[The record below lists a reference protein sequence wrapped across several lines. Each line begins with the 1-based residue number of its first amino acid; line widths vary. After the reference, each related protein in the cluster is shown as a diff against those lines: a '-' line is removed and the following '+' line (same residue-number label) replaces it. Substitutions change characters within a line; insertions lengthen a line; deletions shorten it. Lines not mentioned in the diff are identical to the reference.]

1 MRAAGFRPAT
11 PALAKMLEIGTDHAC
26 DAVGQHTPVGL
37 RSPQSLLL
45 SSTIDATGRC
55 SQNLP
60 GRHQASNRHRARC
73 ARVLSLPRL
82 RALQVCRRRPTLGV
96 AAVPHGRHPQTFTK
110 ADVGEGRFGN
120 GRWKH
125 RYCAFSLR
133 QTASRPNDIALPRT
147 IRLRSQQQ
155 WRKSRE
161 REKGSRTPADNAMA
175 IPNLWFRTVDR
186 NQGFESWSALFLREN
201 GRGEQNHVHEGNERH
216 CDIVCRQVQ

>member
-1 MRAAGFRPAT
+1 MNRKGSPPD
-11 PALAKMLEIGTDHAC
+11 PALL
-26 DAVGQHTPVGL
+26 P
-37 RSPQSLLL
+37 PQ
-45 SSTIDATGRC
+45 IRVRC
-55 SQNLP
+55 SP
-60 GRHQASNRHRARC
+60 DSRHDSDGPEQ
-73 ARVLSLPRL
+73 L
-82 RALQVCRRRPTLGV
+82 RF
-96 AAVPHGRHPQTFTK
+96 VPK

-125 RYCAFSLR
+125 RECAFALR

-216 CDIVCRQVQ
+216 CDIVCCQVQ